1 MIQIRDLLFRY
12 PRSPFVLRI
21 EEMTVAAGEK
31 IAFVG
36 PSGSGKT
43 TLLNLISGI
52 NVPEQGSVAVADF
65 PINQK
70 GDAERRSFRIA
81 TIGFVF
87 QQFELLPYL
96 NLLENVLLPYRINQA
111 LTMGPM
117 VRQRALALAEQ
128 VGIADKIH
136 RFPSQLSQGEQQ
148 RTALCRAVIA
158 EPKLILADE
167 PTGNLDDENK
177 RLALELLFEQSREHN
192 ATLVVVT
199 HDMGILS
206 GFDRVVDFRG
216 FRAREVAE

>member
-21 EEMTVAAGEK
+21 EELTVAAGEK
-31 IAFVG
+31 VAFVG

-52 NVPEQGSVAVADF
+52 NVPEQGSVTVSDF
-65 PINQK
+65 PMSQK
-70 GDAERRSFRIA
+70 GDAERRGFRIA

-96 NLLENVLLPYRINQA
+96 KLLDNVLLPYRINQA
-111 LTMGPM
+111 LVMDAA
-117 VRQRALALAEQ
+117 VRQRAISLTEQ

-136 RFPSQLSQGEQQ
+136 RYPSQLSQGEQQ

-158 EPKLILADE
+158 QPKLILADE
-167 PTGNLDDENK
+167 PTGNLDDDNK
-177 RLALELLFEQSREHN
+177 RLALELLFQQTSEHN

-199 HDMGILS
+199 HDVGILS

-216 FRAREVAE
+216 FRAREAAV